1 MTAAA
6 ITPLKLAVRFDPPVL
21 ALVYSAGSSKRFLH
35 EFPLNDNH
43 LLSRPE
49 DVLANL
55 MQVHPGYLDK
65 VKADQVVRLISMIQ
79 DQYEQDP
86 NFEDQQGMEEFLQEM
101 KSKMTEEQYQDFV
114 AKLESGEIVIDN
126 GEYEEEEDDRF
137 NDRLPRDNRK
147 GFSPGSEEENGELS
161 EEDFG
166 F

>member
-1 MTAAA
+1 MTAPP
-6 ITPLKLAVRFDPPVL
+6 ITPLKLAVRYDPPVL

-35 EFPLNDNH
+35 EFPLNDDH
-43 LLSRPE
+43 LLAHPE
-49 DVLANL
+49 EVLAHL
-55 MQVHPGYLDK
+55 KQTHPGYLDK
-65 VKADQVVRLISMIQ
+65 VSPEQMVRLITMVQ

-101 KSKMTEEQYQDFV
+101 KSKMTDEQYNEFV
-114 AKLESGEIVIDN
+114 AKLESGELVIDN
-126 GEYEEEEDDRF
+126 GEIEEEEDDRF

-147 GFSPGSEEENGELS
+147 RFSPGSEEDNGDLS

>member
-6 ITPLKLAVRFDPPVL
+6 LTPLKLAVRFDPPVL

-35 EFPLNDNH
+35 EFPLSDNH
-43 LLSRPE
+43 LLSHPE

-55 MQVHPGYLDK
+55 MQTHPGYLDK
-65 VKADQVVRLISMIQ
+65 VKPEQVVRLINMIQ

-101 KSKMTEEQYQDFV
+101 KGKMTEEQYQDFV

-147 GFSPGSEEENGELS
+147 RFSPGSEEDNGDLS